1 MCRVLNLAPSTYYT
15 WRGRAPSRR
24 TEANAQLVCEMQT
37 IHRERRESY
46 GSPRMHRELCAR
58 GFHCNRKRVERLMR
72 RHGLRGKCPGRRKR
86 LTTQQDPT
94 LPVAPN
100 LLQRD
105 FSAEQPNQKWVSDI
119 TYIETADGWLYLATV
134 MDLYSRKIIGWN
146 MDTTL
151 ATSLVT
157 TALHGAFKTRKP
169 APGLIV
175 HSDRGSQYA
184 SHACRNMLTAHGA
197 QASMSRTGNCY
208 DNAVME
214 SFFATLKTE
223 VADQPFAS
231 HRDAKTELFLYIEG
245 FYNRARRHSTISYM
259 SPDAYEQLFFTGGV

>member
-1 MCRVLNLAPSTYYT
+1 MFRVLNLAPSTYYA
-15 WRGRAPSRR
+15 WRGRQLSPRA
-24 TEANAQLVCEMQT
+24 EANAQLVREMQE
-37 IHRERRESY
+37 IHGESRESY

-58 GFHCNRKRVERLMR
+58 GFHCNHKRVERLMR

-86 LTTQQDPT
+86 LTTQRDPA

-100 LLQRD
+100 RLQQN
-105 FSAEQPNQKWVSDI
+105 FTATAPNQKWVSDI
-119 TYIETADGWLYLATV
+119 TYIETTDGWLYLATV
-134 MDLYSRKIIGWN
+134 MDLYSRKIVGWN

-157 TALHGAFKTRKP
+157 TALHGAFTTRRP
-169 APGLIV
+169 APGLIL

-184 SHACRNMLTAHGA
+184 SHACGNLLAAYGA
-197 QASMSRTGNCY
+197 QPSMSRTGNCY

-214 SFFATLKTE
+214 SFFGTLKTE
-223 VADQPFAS
+223 VADRPFAS
-231 HRDAKTELFLYIEG
+231 HRDARTEIFLYIEG
-245 FYNRARRHSTISYM
+245 FYNRSRRHSTIDYM